1 MNPSELNP
9 SDLYVWHCPSCGRHV
24 PRRVEACRCGFQ
36 QPVTPASVEAPAI
49 DAIASETPPA
59 AERRGAH
66 PLLVGVFLGLVVAGI
81 ALWSPWREARDDQ
94 AGRLKPAPTALRTEG
109 PPQETAEA
117 TPSDVGAGLSRP
129 LLDPTEAPAFVVTSP
144 AASSL
149 EDVIARA
156 LPAVVSVLA
165 GSGRGTGFF
174 IRPDIVLTNAHV
186 VGNQSSVQLMAGTKT
201 YAARVT
207 TVSAGSDLAVLQ
219 VYNAD
224 PLQPTLRLGSVKG
237 LRAGQEVVAIG
248 SALGVLSNTVTRGIV
263 SALRNTGSVTL
274 IQTDAA
280 INPGNSGGPLVDRAG
295 VVIGVN
301 SMRIAGAQGGEGL
314 AFAVAIDHATQLLS
328 GQASATNATPLQ
340 GLNRMMTGDSA
351 SGDMREQGVQAYQ
364 RALESAARLGEEI
377 DTYWD
382 RYAKSCVTSAARS
395 GDRSWFAVFEPNG
408 LHIAATS
415 GYDCEGWLATVRA
428 NANVVRTEVTRATEA
443 ARRQGVYPGVMR
455 DLRRQ
460 HRMEWQ
466 GWER

>member
-1 MNPSELNP
+1 MNPS
-9 SDLYVWHCPSCGRHV
+9 DQYVWHCPSCGRHV
-24 PRRVEACRCGFQ
+24 PRRVEACRCGFE
-36 QPVTPASVEAPAI
+36 QPATDAAVEAPAI
-49 DAIASETPPA
+49 EAVAPPA
-59 AERRGAH
+59 AARRGAH
-66 PLLVGVFLGLVVAGI
+66 PLLVGMFLGLVVAAG
-81 ALWSPWREARDDQ
+81 ALWSQRPEAPDEP
-94 AGRLKPAPTALRTEG
+94 AGRVEPAPTAGPAAG
-109 PPQETAEA
+109 PPKETAELSL
-117 TPSDVGAGLSRP
+117 SDLDAGLPSAAE
-129 LLDPTEAPAFVVTSP
+129 TPAFVMPSP
-144 AASSL
+144 GASSL

-156 LPAVVSVLA
+156 LPAVASIQA

-186 VGNQSSVQLMAGTKT
+186 VGDQSSVLLTVGNKT
-201 YAARVT
+201 YSARVT

-224 PLQPTLRLGSVKG
+224 PQQPTLRLGSARG

-263 SALRNTGSVTL
+263 SALRSTGSITL

-280 INPGNSGGPLVDRAG
+280 INPGNSGGPLVDRTG

-314 AFAVAIDHATQLLS
+314 AFAVAIDHAAQLIS

-340 GLNRMMTGDSA
+340 GLNRMMSGDSE
-351 SGDMREQGVQAYQ
+351 STDMREQGAQAYQ
-364 RALESAARLGEEI
+364 RALASVAQLGKEI
-377 DTYWD
+377 DAYWD

-395 GDRSWFAVFEPNG
+395 GDRGWFAVFEPNG
-408 LHIAATS
+408 LQIAATS
-415 GYDCEGWLATVRA
+415 AYDCQDWLANLRT
-428 NANVVRTEVTRATEA
+428 NANVVRTEVVKATEA

-455 DLRRQ
+455 DLRKQ

>member
-1 MNPSELNP
+1 MNPSEMNA
-9 SDLYVWHCPSCGRHV
+9 SEQYVWHCPSCGRHV
-24 PRRVEACRCGFQ
+24 PRRVEACRCGFE
-36 QPVTPASVEAPAI
+36 QPVATAAVEAPVLA
-49 DAIASETPPA
+49 AQTPPA
-59 AERRGAH
+59 AGRRTAH
-66 PLLVGVFLGLVVAGI
+66 PLLVGVFLGLVVAAG
-81 ALWSPWREARDDQ
+81 ALWSQRPEAPDSSTV
-94 AGRLKPAPTALRTEG
+94 RLEPAPTAGPAEG
-109 PPQETAEA
+109 SPQEAEEISLSELEA
-117 TPSDVGAGLSRP
+117 GVSGPSQDPAQTPAV
-129 LLDPTEAPAFVVTSP
+129 VVTPP

-156 LPAVVSVLA
+156 LPAVVSIQA

-174 IRPDIVLTNAHV
+174 IRHDIVLTNAHV
-186 VGNQSSVQLMAGTKT
+186 VGNQTSVQLTSGNKK
-201 YAARVT
+201 YSARVT

-280 INPGNSGGPLVDRAG
+280 INPGNSGGPLVDRTG
-295 VVIGVN
+295 IVIGVN

-340 GLNRMMTGDSA
+340 GLNRMMSGDSA
-351 SGDMREQGVQAYQ
+351 SEDMREQGVEAYQ
-364 RALESAARLGEEI
+364 RALESVSRMSGEI
-377 DTYWD
+377 DDYWD
-382 RYAKSCVTSAARS
+382 RYAKSCVTSAARG

-408 LHIAATS
+408 LRIAATS
-415 GYDCEGWLATVRA
+415 GYDCEGWLANLRT
-428 NANVVRTEVTRATEA
+428 NANVVRAEVVKATEA